1 MTRAARDAQRPG
13 AAALRLIYARPIGY
27 LAHPHEYFRSS
38 SFFAPTPARWL
49 LQKLGLWSGLATP
62 LGSLVLHGFGGRTAK
77 PLNLLGSMVLF
88 QSLTRD
94 TRAGTPAHTYRETY
108 RTTEPQNFDL
118 NPAENC
124 EKRGSMA
131 VLCCTA
137 ARTGRASNRIMA
149 GYCRRAAS
157 RSASPDLGLFA
168 EGARQN
174 FWASARRAGGAA
186 VAIDLRGPSGENGG
200 NPPFS
205 EGETGL
211 VGTPVLERRQ
221 KMAVSCGF
229 AGGRRKP
236 ARLAAVDQAG
246 GAAARSAGLPPTPPS
261 RATSISRPLPLTFCR
276 ISIDPSDRGM
286 CRIGLDRDRR
296 LAGLRQTGSG
306 ARELSRSTALKAGN
320 AVRFNAQARV
330 GDGGVPLTARQ
341 RREGT
346 GLWLEA
352 HHVNG

>member
-13 AAALRLIYARPIGY
+13 AAALRLIYSRPIAP

-38 SFFAPTPARWL
+38 SFFALTPSRWL
-49 LQKLGLWSGLATP
+49 PQRLGLWSGLATP
-62 LGSLVLHGFGGRTAK
+62 PGSLVLHGFGGRTAK
-77 PLNLLGSMVLF
+77 PLKLLGSVVLF

-94 TRAGTPAHTYRETY
+94 TRAGTPAHTYRETT
-108 RTTEPQNFDL
+108 RTTELQNFDL
-118 NPAENC
+118 NPAENR

-137 ARTGRASNRIMA
+137 ARTGRALNRIMA

-157 RSASPDLGLFA
+157 RSASPDLGLFGA
-168 EGARQN
+168 GARQN
-174 FWASARRAGGAA
+174 FRASVRRAGGAA
-186 VAIDLRGPSGENGG
+186 VAIEVCGPTGENGG
-200 NPPFS
+200 NPPFFVAAA
-205 EGETGL
+205 GCLGM
-211 VGTPVLERRQ
+211 VDLERCQ

-276 ISIDPSDRGM
+276 ISIDLSDRGM
-286 CRIGLDRDRR
+286 RRIGLDRDGR
-296 LAGLRQTGSG
+296 LAGLRQMGSG
-306 ARELSRSTALKAGN
+306 ARELSGSAVPKAGN
-320 AVRFNAQARV
+320 AVRFNAQAWV

-341 RREGT
+341 CREDT

-352 HHVNG
+352 HRVNG